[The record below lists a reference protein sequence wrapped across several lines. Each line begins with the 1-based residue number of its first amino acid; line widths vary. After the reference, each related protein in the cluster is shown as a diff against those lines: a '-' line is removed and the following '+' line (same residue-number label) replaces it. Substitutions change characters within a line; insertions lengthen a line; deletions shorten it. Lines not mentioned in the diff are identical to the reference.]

1 MTDSLPE
8 PDPEPLPKPRSLWS
22 LIPQSLIQL
31 PPAEAS
37 VDADLTGPATNRT
50 PHSLFKVMR
59 RGMAGN
65 PQADNTISTSSEH
78 RDQAELHS
86 SESQAVADTELPQ
99 VIPSVDAGVLHEFDN
114 ASEIL
119 PSESSP
125 FFVLPIENQV
135 SRYRSSI
142 RSIWGPVVPLTC
154 GLTSIGLSALAMRPE
169 FWGVLPASILGFAA
183 TIQGFLLLSDSRPEN
198 QTTSSRCIALVSL
211 LSGLCGMFLGPLY
224 FAEWGRVWR

>member
-1 MTDSLPE
+1 MTHSLPE

-22 LIPQSLIQL
+22 LIPQSPIDL
-31 PPAEAS
+31 PPAETS
-37 VDADLTGPATNRT
+37 VDADLTGPATNPT
-50 PHSLFKVMR
+50 PHSLFEVMR
-59 RGMAGN
+59 RGRGGN
-65 PQADNTISTSSEH
+65 PQADNTISTSSEN
-78 RDQAELHS
+78 RDQAEQHS
-86 SESQAVADTELPQ
+86 SESQAVADAELSQ
-99 VIPSVDAGVLHEFDN
+99 IIPTVDEAISYEVDN
-114 ASEIL
+114 ASEIV

-125 FFVLPIENQV
+125 FLVLPIENKV
-135 SRYRSSI
+135 SRYR
-142 RSIWGPVVPLTC
+142 RSTRSTWGPVVPMTC

-198 QTTSSRCIALVSL
+198 QTTSCRCIALVSL